1 MSDGLAA
8 ALARLRGLSR
18 FGVRL
23 GLERVRRVLAELGD
37 PQERLRALHIA
48 GTNGKG
54 STAAML
60 EAVLRASGR
69 RVGLYTSPHLCRFSE
84 RIRVDGREI
93 PAGRLVAGVERV
105 LAIEPALTF
114 FEAATAIGFLHLAE
128 EQVEL
133 AVIETGLGG
142 RLDAT
147 NVLARPLV
155 TILTRIDLDHQEQLG
170 HDLSAIAGEKAGI
183 LKPGVPA
190 LAAPAGADVLGVL
203 ETRARELGVPLRIV
217 GRDLRLARTESALRF
232 ESDRG
237 VLDGVALGLA
247 GPHQVENAALVLGA
261 LEELAVAG
269 EQVAPG
275 AILEGLRGARWPG
288 RLEQLEGGALLLD
301 GAHNVGGARALGV
314 ALREL
319 GVMQPTLIVGLL
331 GPKDPAPFLAALRP
345 QIGSVVALRP
355 RSERAIDPA
364 AIAALA
370 GPDGTTAPD
379 LTTALA
385 LARGRGAPI
394 VITGSLYLVGEARAR
409 LLGEVED
416 PIATADPR

>member
-1 MSDGLAA
+1 VSGGLAA

-23 GLERVRRVLAELGD
+23 GLERIRRVLAELGD
-37 PQERLRALHIA
+37 PQERFRALHIA

-60 EAVLRASGR
+60 EAVLSASGR

-84 RIRVDGREI
+84 RIRADGREI
-93 PAGRLVAGVERV
+93 PPERLVAGVERV

-147 NVLARPLV
+147 NVLTRPLV

-170 HDLSAIAGEKAGI
+170 HDLPAIAGEKAGI

-190 LAAPAGADVLGVL
+190 LSAPAGADVIRVL
-203 ETRARELGVPLRIV
+203 EARARELEVPLRIV
-217 GRDLRLARTESALRF
+217 GRELGLVRSAHALRF
-232 ESDRG
+232 VSDRG
-237 VLDGVALGLA
+237 SLDGVELGLA
-247 GPHQVENAALVLGA
+247 GPHQEENAALVLGA
-261 LEELAVAG
+261 LEELAAAG
-269 EQVAPG
+269 EPVGPH
-275 AILEGLRGARWPG
+275 AIRDGLRSARWPG

-301 GAHNVGGARALGV
+301 GAHNVGGARALGL

-319 GVMQPTLIVGLL
+319 GVERPTLIIGLL
-331 GPKDPAPFLAALRP
+331 GPKAPAPFVAALRP
-345 QIGSVVALRP
+345 QVGSVIAIRP
-355 RSERAIDPA
+355 RSERAIDPS

-370 GPDGTTAPD
+370 APDATTAPD

-385 LARGRGAPI
+385 LARGRGARI
-394 VITGSLYLVGEARAR
+394 LIAGSLYLVGEARAH
-409 LLGEVED
+409 LLGEPED
-416 PIATADPR
+416 PVATADPR